1 MLASWPMVIGALIA
15 GVLLGI
21 LVPSPKPPSAVVAP
35 PFVSTEKAEAKAK
48 RELAAQTKEKD
59 SAATK
64 ETVQA
69 GPSQPA
75 AEPKSASQDTTPCSQ
90 QTWPY
95 FSATCIDRSAP
106 APSSFQVT
114 NTRPADPSIALR
126 EEKTAAPTP
135 AREAR
140 QTPKASPSG
149 SEPTSAPSA
158 SAKGSMPAEPARD
171 ARQTPK
177 APSQAPAQ
185 ATAPATPAPAQTV
198 SAPQGQVPA
207 RASTPANS
215 RVPDNAQ
222 ASSTDTEGQVE
233 KPRQR
238 QTRGQPRYT
247 RIEPPD
253 DDDYD
258 SPRVL
263 PRRDGTRVYVRPQE
277 PAPRGYWRSW

>member
-21 LVPSPKPPSAVVAP
+21 LVPSPKPPSAIVAP

-69 GPSQPA
+69 VSSQPA
-75 AEPKSASQDTTPCSQ
+75 AEPKSASRDTTPCSQ

-140 QTPKASPSG
+140 QTLKASPS
-149 SEPTSAPSA
+149 SPEPASALSA
-158 SAKGSMPAEPARD
+158 SAQGSMPAEPARD
-171 ARQTPK
+171 ARQAPK
-177 APSQAPAQ
+177 APAQ

-207 RASTPANS
+207 RASTPANP

-222 ASSTDTEGQVE
+222 ASPTNTEGQVE
-233 KPRQR
+233 KLRQR

-258 SPRVL
+258 SPRMPL
-263 PRRDGTRVYVRPQE
+263 RRDGTRVYVLPQE